1 MYVQPHTKN
10 TDAPMFNYA
19 FVDYSDSRPI
29 VVLVCRNTRPQKKLA
44 SHDDNAGQEL
54 KTEDRF
60 DFSFDLTAHGRSPM
74 TWFDD
79 NYLR

>member
-1 MYVQPHTKN
+1 MYVQPHNKN
-10 TDAPMFNYA
+10 TDAPMLNYV
-19 FVDYSDSRPI
+19 FVDYSDSP
-29 VVLVCRNTRPQKKLA
+29 VVVCRNTRPQKKLA

-60 DFSFDLTAHGRSPM
+60 DFSFGLTAHERSPM

-79 NYLR
+79 NDLR